1 MYLCVCA
8 GTLFA
13 GYACVELAG
22 AALFNI
28 AVGKLYNTVAPIWN
42 GIIFVI
48 FAAVLCIVLFLLV

>member
-1 MYLCVCA
+1 M
-8 GTLFA
+8 FA

-48 FAAVLCIVLFLLV
+48 FAAVLCIILLLLV